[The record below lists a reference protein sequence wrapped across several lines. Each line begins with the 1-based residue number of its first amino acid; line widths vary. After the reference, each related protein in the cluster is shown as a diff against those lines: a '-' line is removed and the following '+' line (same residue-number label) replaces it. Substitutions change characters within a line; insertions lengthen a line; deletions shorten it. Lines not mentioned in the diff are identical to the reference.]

1 MAKNIIHL
9 HPDNFGGNTLKLIVK
24 TMHGL
29 EDILAGELT
38 QMGATNVKP
47 MRRGVSCEGDLKV
60 LYKTNLW
67 SRTALRVL
75 MPVLTFTARTEAEIY
90 DQTIKFEWHKI
101 IDNDKTFAIDHVV
114 FSNLFKHTGYVALK
128 TKDAIVD
135 QIRNVTGSRPNINVS
150 NPDILINLH
159 IANDVVTIS
168 VDSSGEPLNRRGYRI
183 GVHPSPINEVLAA
196 GMLMKAGWNPDITLI
211 DPMCGSGTIV
221 LEAAMMA
228 KNMAPGLRRDTFG
241 FMNWKNFDAALW
253 KEIKAE
259 ALAAVVS
266 RRVNILGSDI
276 DMRAVDVA
284 KHSTLEFGLNQE
296 IRIQK
301 CPLKDQMPLTKTGM
315 LVFNPPYGERLKKE
329 DIFSFYK
336 EIAYYLKKNFKG
348 YTAWIISSNIPAMRM
363 MGMRSAEKYMLYNGS
378 LECTYNKYIIDD
390 QK

>member
-1 MAKNIIHL
+1 
-9 HPDNFGGNTLKLIVK
+9 
-24 TMHGL
+24 MHGL
-29 EDILAGELT
+29 EEILAGELL
-38 QMGATNVKP
+38 QLGAVNIKP
-47 MRRGVSCEGDLKV
+47 MRRGVSCEGDLRV
-60 LYKTNLW
+60 LYKINLW

-75 MPVLTFTARTEAEIY
+75 MPVHTFTARSEAEIY
-90 DQTIKFEWHKI
+90 NQTLKFEWHKI
-101 IDNDKTFAIDHVV
+101 LDSSKTFAIDHVV
-114 FSNLFKHTGYVALK
+114 FSNLYKHSGYVALK

-135 QIRNVTGSRPNINVS
+135 QIRNVTGSRPNVQIQ

-159 IANDVVTIS
+159 VANDVVTLS

-196 GMLMKAGWNPDITLI
+196 GMLMKAGWTPDTTLI

-228 KNMAPGLRRDTFG
+228 KNMAPGLKRETFG
-241 FMNWKNFDAALW
+241 FMKWNNFDSDLW
-253 KEIKAE
+253 KELKSE

-266 RRVNILGSDI
+266 PRVNILGSDI

-284 KHSTLEFGLNQE
+284 KHSSLEFGLNQE

-301 CPLKDQMPLTKTGM
+301 CPLKEQRPLTRTGM

-336 EIAYYLKKNFKG
+336 DIAAALKKNFKG

-363 MGMRSAEKYMLYNGS
+363 MGMRSAEKHMLYNGS
-378 LECTYNKYIIDD
+378 LECTFNKYIIDD